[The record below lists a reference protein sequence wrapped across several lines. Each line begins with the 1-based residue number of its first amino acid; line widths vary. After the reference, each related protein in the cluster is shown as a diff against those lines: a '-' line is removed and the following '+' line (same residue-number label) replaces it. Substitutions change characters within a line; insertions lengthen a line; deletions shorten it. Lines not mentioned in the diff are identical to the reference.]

1 MTPRPPRGRADPAAL
16 PDDRFLRRQRA
27 LRLVTRGRR
36 TGREHTVELWFASE
50 LAGSL
55 RIYLMAYARRHGRG
69 TDWYRNLRRAG
80 EGMVLVGGRR
90 YRVRWEPPGE
100 AAAAVEAITRKFALL
115 NVSVGPRRI
124 SPTPTAMIDSQ
135 ISAQRVCP

>member
-36 TGREHTVELWFASE
+36 TGREHTIELWFASE

-100 AAAAVEAITRKFALL
+100 AAAAVEAITRKFEEKYGLQA
-115 NVSVGPRRI
+115 VRSWYAETRRL
-124 SPTPTAMIDSQ
+124 PVVLRAE
-135 ISAQRVCP
+135 RVD